1 MKKTL
6 LLLLLF
12 CCATVLCAQTKPVAK
27 SKAKSSAKAA
37 PAKTAP
43 ASMSSAA
50 LYQKWMHSFE
60 DEKGQPGVEVY
71 RPEGFAFPPARG
83 RKGLKLGKD
92 GMLVRFDI
100 GPSDGE
106 KVVMGRWERTKL
118 PNTMKVTVQGAESEV
133 YFLEVV
139 SVGEDMLKVRR
150 KSEI

>member
-1 MKKTL
+1 MKKTFL
-6 LLLLLF
+6 LLSLL
-12 CCATVLCAQTKPVAK
+12 CCATLVYAQTKPKAK
-27 SKAKSSAKAA
+27 SKAKATPAKAA
-37 PAKTAP
+37 AAP
-43 ASMSSAA
+43 SASVSSAA
-50 LYQKWMHSFE
+50 LYQKWVHSFE

-83 RKGLKLGKD
+83 RKGLKIGKD

-100 GPSDGE
+100 APNDGE

-118 PNTMKVTVQGAESEV
+118 PNTMKVTVQGAESEA

-139 SVGEDMLKVRR
+139 SVGKDMLKVRR